1 MIRIGVLNDQSS
13 LNADVSGR
21 GSVESARMAVED
33 FGGKVLGKP
42 IEVLTRITRTSRMSV
57 RRSCVSGSMSITR
70 TPSSTGNNS
79 AVALAVQQIVKEKNR
94 VFLMG
99 GVATTR

>member
-1 MIRIGVLNDQSS
+1 MRDISWCLLLPLLAFGNVGLTPAWAEDSDNVIRIGVLNDQSS

-42 IEVLTRITRTSRMSV
+42 IEVLYADHQ
-57 RRSCVSGSMSITR
+57 
-70 TPSSTGNNS
+70 N
-79 AVALAVQQIVKEKNR
+79 
-94 VFLMG
+94 
-99 GVATTR
+99 